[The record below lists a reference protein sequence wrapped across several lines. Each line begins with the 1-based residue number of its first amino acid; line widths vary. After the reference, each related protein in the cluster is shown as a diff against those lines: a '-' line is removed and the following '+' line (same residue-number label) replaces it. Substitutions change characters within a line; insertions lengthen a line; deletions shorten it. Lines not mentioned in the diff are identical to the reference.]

1 MTNRAEMKYFLKKD
15 GVETG
20 PFEKSILRTWAEAG
34 ALSSDQ
40 LYRED
45 GSAEWLPINH
55 LMAVLGVPKNMLQ
68 QADDAPAHRAHSGCL
83 TLCLGILGLLCC
95 LPLGAVALYFGG
107 KASVYFEQNKRR
119 EGEQAEGTSLIFS
132 IVAIV
137 LGFIAAIILS

>member
-1 MTNRAEMKYFLKKD
+1 MKYFLKKD

-20 PFEKSILRTWAEAG
+20 PFEKSTLRTWAEAG

-45 GSAEWLPINH
+45 GSTEWLPVNH
-55 LMAVLGVPKNMLQ
+55 LMAVLGVPKDMLQ
-68 QADDAPAHRAHSGCL
+68 QVEPPRAKEAHSGCL
-83 TLCLGILGLLCC
+83 TLALGIIALLCC

-107 KASVYFEQNKRR
+107 KASSYFEQNKRR
-119 EGEQAEGTSLIFS
+119 EGEQAEGASLICS

-137 LGFIAAIILS
+137 IGVIVAFLLN

>member
-1 MTNRAEMKYFLKKD
+1 MKYFLKKD

-20 PFEKSILRTWAEAG
+20 PFEKSTLRTWAEAG

-45 GSAEWLPINH
+45 GSTEWLPVNH
-55 LMAVLGVPKNMLQ
+55 LMAVLGVPKDMQ
-68 QADDAPAHRAHSGCL
+68 QQVEPPRAKSAHSGCL
-83 TLCLGILGLLCC
+83 TLALGIIALLCC

-107 KASVYFEQNKRR
+107 KASSYFEQNKRR
-119 EGEQAEGTSLIFS
+119 EGEQAEGTSLICS

-137 LGFIAAIILS
+137 IGFIVAFLLN

>member
-20 PFEKSILRTWAEAG
+20 PFEKSILRTWAGAG

-55 LMAVLGVPKNMLQ
+55 LMAVMGVPQNMLQ
-68 QADDAPAHRAHSGCL
+68 QADKAPAHRAHGGCL

-95 LPLGAVALYFGG
+95 LPLGAVALYFSG
-107 KASVYFEQNKRR
+107 KASVYFEQNKQR
-119 EGEQAEGTSLIFS
+119 EGEQAEGTSLFFS

>member
-1 MTNRAEMKYFLKKD
+1 MKYFLKKD

-20 PFEKSILRTWAEAG
+20 PFEKSTLRTWAEAG

-45 GSAEWLPINH
+45 GSTEWLPVNH
-55 LMAVLGVPKNMLQ
+55 LMAVLGVPKDRLQ
-68 QADDAPAHRAHSGCL
+68 LVEPPRAKRAHSGCL
-83 TLCLGILGLLCC
+83 TLALGIIALLCC

-107 KASVYFEQNKRR
+107 KASSYFEQNKRR
-119 EGEQAEGTSLIFS
+119 EGEQAEGTSLICS

-137 LGFIAAIILS
+137 IGFIVAFLLN

>member
-1 MTNRAEMKYFLKKD
+1 MKYFLKKD

-20 PFEKSILRTWAEAG
+20 PFEKSVLRTWAEAG
-34 ALSSDQ
+34 ALSTDQ

-45 GSAEWLPINH
+45 GSVEWLPINH

-68 QADDAPAHRAHSGCL
+68 QSDGAPARRAHSGCL
-83 TLCLGILGLLCC
+83 TLGLGITGLLCC

-119 EGEQAEGTSLIFS
+119 EGEQAEGSSLIFS
-132 IVAIV
+132 IAAIV
-137 LGFIAAIILS
+137 IGGIVAFILS